1 MTDFLWQ
8 AKLAAWIHDPAEK
21 ALVLLRDPAGHEGGT
36 ARALRQLIFQS
47 DHLPD
52 DGLREYVK
60 QADRWAAAADRP
72 QWPQD
77 GQRFAAWTQV
87 KFHEKPV
94 LIHPLSGESYNLGTL
109 KDITLED
116 IKKTSLEHFKS
127 FIVRGN
133 GGGIDAQRT
142 ALAFWRFGPELDE
155 QHDTAKLGQLWG
167 LLPADTRVPDHTI
180 WNHLDLTSA
189 FASAVALDPEHNPA
203 LLAMSFGPV
212 QDFIAQAR
220 TTSDLWAGSHL
231 LSRLAWEG
239 LKVICAQLGPDAVIF
254 PQLRGVPQVDLWL
267 LKEMGLPEH
276 YFGGADWLNQQTDA
290 NPLFAAALPNKLVAI
305 VPAML
310 GAKLARQ
317 VTDTV
322 RAWVKKQAEA
332 ALKELLKTAPMTDAP
347 DLYAHA
353 QIAAQLEHFPE
364 VHWSLVPFAPLARD
378 TGQGVNTTELEIA
391 QAPFRPVG
399 DKGFL
404 SSDAWK
410 LLSKELKMDGARFY
424 HPNPGVLYPALY
436 DLLDRMQA
444 AAKAVRPFAQLEQN
458 GYRCS
463 LCGEREWLTV
473 DRDQLTLPPGE
484 RKERKERKTLWT
496 VVAEHK
502 PSWARKGEHLC
513 APCTLKRLWPTLFVH
528 EIEDLL
534 DRDMRRYVVSTHT
547 MALATSLWNWLQGR
561 ADKADIMDRD
571 VGKLA
576 GQIEAATERTAL
588 PRKIADE
595 LRWGQYPAHVRRI
608 AERLPAWLDT
618 LREAEDSVDD
628 DALQGVNRLIESV
641 LGQKPEAYY
650 ALIMLDG
657 DKMGAWLS
665 GGKEVYAPSYRETW
679 HPQIREAITGKFQ
692 QADLQS
698 YAKAQRPVSPARHIA
713 ISSALNSFALHLA
726 PYIVETICKGKLIYA
741 GGDDVLA
748 MVSVDDLLPALAL
761 LRLAYSGVFPT
772 EGVTDHAWRLLGADD
787 KRLDIRKGHVL
798 LRERLYRVMGCK
810 ATASAGAVV
819 AHHSAPLGAVLRQL
833 RDAEKQAKNRGGR
846 DAFAI
851 RVLKRS
857 GGMVELVSRW
867 FGGLDPTQGLEST
880 PIGMLLRLQ
889 EALANSR
896 LSRRVAYLAQGWLP
910 QLPPPDEF
918 KDNPALYEK
927 LLADNLAYQFARQC
941 HGDKD
946 KQRATDLGRGLGKL
960 AVALTASS
968 SKPEEDKR
976 AAPDLIHD
984 FLAVAEFLAREGRM
998 DSGKEHRHD

>member
-1 MTDFLWQ
+1 MEITFWQ
-8 AKLAAWIHDPAEK
+8 TKLAAWIHDPAEK

-36 ARALRQLIFQS
+36 VRKLRQQLF
-47 DHLPD
+47 PD
-52 DGLREYVK
+52 GIPAAVK
-60 QADRWAAAADRP
+60 QHIHPADRWAAAADRP
-72 QWPQD
+72 QFPQD
-77 GQRFAAWTQV
+77 QDGGRYQKWSQVNFAEQSVLKHPLTGQEYDLKKMKLGPAQLKAISTDHFQRFIVPDNGAVDW
-87 KFHEKPV
+87 
-94 LIHPLSGESYNLGTL
+94 
-109 KDITLED
+109 
-116 IKKTSLEHFKS
+116 KK
-127 FIVRGN
+127 
-133 GGGIDAQRT
+133 T
-142 ALAFWRFGPELDE
+142 ALAFWRFGPESPASD
-155 QHDTAKLGQLWG
+155 LGALWQ

-189 FASAVALDPEHNPA
+189 FASAFAGDPEHNPA
-203 LLAMSFGPV
+203 LLTMSFGPV

-239 LKVICAQLGPDAVIF
+239 LKVICEQLGPDAVIF
-254 PQLRGVPQVDLWL
+254 PQLRGAPQVDLWL

-276 YFGGADWLNQQTDA
+276 YFDGADWLNQQTDA
-290 NPLFAAALPNKLVAI
+290 NPLFAAALPNKFVAI
-305 VPAML
+305 VPAAL
-310 GAKLARQ
+310 GAELARQ

-322 RAWVKKQAEA
+322 RAWVKEKAEA
-332 ALKELLKTAPMTDAP
+332 AWLELLGSAGEP
-347 DLYAHA
+347 DNPTLHAHQ
-353 QIAAQLEHFPE
+353 QITVQLKNFPE
-364 VHWSLVPFAPLARD
+364 VHWALVPFAPLARD
-378 TGQGVNTTELEIA
+378 TGQGVDVKELEIA

-404 SSDAWK
+404 GGNAWK
-410 LLSKELKMDGARFY
+410 LLNRELKVDGARFY
-424 HPNPGVLYPALY
+424 RPNPGVLYPALY

-444 AAKAVRPFAQLEQN
+444 AAKAVRPFPQLEQT

-463 LCGEREWLTV
+463 LCGEREWLTT
-473 DRDQLTLPPGE
+473 DRRQLPLPPG
-484 RKERKERKTLWT
+484 ERKTLWT
-496 VVAEHK
+496 VVAERK
-502 PSWARKGEHLC
+502 PAWARKGEHLC
-513 APCTLKRLWPTLFVH
+513 GPCALKRLWPSLLVG

-534 DRDMRRYVVSTHT
+534 DQDMRRYVVSTYT

-561 ADKADIMDRD
+561 AGKTDIMDRD

-576 GQIEAATERTAL
+576 GQIEGATERAAL
-588 PRKIADE
+588 PRKMADE
-595 LRWGQYPAHVRRI
+595 LRWGQHPAHVRRI

-618 LREAEDSVDD
+618 LREAEDSVDE
-628 DALQGVNRLIESV
+628 GVNGSIEKV

-665 GGKEVYAPSYRETW
+665 GDENYSLAYQDTW
-679 HPQIREAITGKFQ
+679 HPQIRQAIAGKFE

-698 YAKAQRPVSPARHIA
+698 YAKAKRPVSPARHIA

-726 PYIVETICKGKLIYA
+726 PYIVETVCKGKLIYA

-772 EGVTDHAWRLLGADD
+772 GDAADHAWRLLGVDD
-787 KRLDIRKGHVL
+787 SRLDIRKGHVL
-798 LRERLYRVMGCK
+798 LRDRLYRVMGRE

-857 GGMVELVSRW
+857 GGMVELVGRW
-867 FGGLDPTQGLEST
+867 FGGLDPAQGLEST
-880 PIGMLLRLQ
+880 PIGMLLRLR
-889 EALANSR
+889 EALANPQ

-910 QLPPPDEF
+910 QLPPSGEF
-918 KDNPALYEK
+918 SDPALYEK

-941 HGDKD
+941 QRDDD
-946 KQRATDLGRGLGKL
+946 KQRAKDLGRGLGKL
-960 AVALTASS
+960 AVTLAASS
-968 SKPEEDKR
+968 SRPEEDQR
-976 AAPDLIHD
+976 TAADLIRD
-984 FLAVAEFLAREGRM
+984 FLAVAEFLAREGRT
-998 DSGKEHRHD
+998 DSGKEFNRRD

>member
-1 MTDFLWQ
+1 MEHTLWKT
-8 AKLAAWIHDPAEK
+8 KLAAWIHDPAEK

-36 ARALRQLIFQS
+36 AKTLRQLIFQS
-47 DHLPD
+47 DYLP
-52 DGLREYVK
+52 GELRKIVEP
-60 QADRWAAAADRP
+60 ADRWAAAADRP

-87 KFHEKPV
+87 RFDEQPV
-94 LIHPLSGESYNLGTL
+94 LIHPLSGEHCDL
-109 KDITLED
+109 KSLKKTTLED

-127 FIVRGN
+127 FIVPGD
-133 GGGIDAQRT
+133 GGGVDERRT
-142 ALAFWRFGPELDE
+142 ALAFWRFGPELNE
-155 QHDTAKLGQLWG
+155 QHDTTKLGQLWG

-189 FASAVALDPEHNPA
+189 FASAFALDPERNPA
-203 LLAMSFGPV
+203 LLSMSFGPV

-239 LKVICAQLGPDAVIF
+239 LKVICKELGPDTVIF

-267 LKEMGLPEH
+267 LKEMGLPER
-276 YFGGADWLNQQTDA
+276 YFDGADWLNRQTDA
-290 NPLFAAALPNKLVAI
+290 NPLFAAALPNKFVAI
-305 VPAML
+305 VPAAL
-310 GAKLARQ
+310 GVKLAQQ

-322 RAWVKKQAEA
+322 RLWVKEQTEA
-332 ALKELLKTAPMTDAP
+332 ALTVLLKAAGVDDAS
-347 DLYAHA
+347 DLCAHS
-353 QIAAQLEHFPE
+353 QIAAQLDNFPE
-364 VHWSLVPFAPLARD
+364 VHWALVPFAPLVQE
-378 TGQGVNTTELEIA
+378 TGQGVAAMELETA

-404 SSDAWK
+404 DGNAWR
-410 LLSKELKMDGARFY
+410 LLNRELKIDGARFY
-424 HPNPGVLYPALY
+424 YPNPGVLYPALY

-444 AAKAVRPFAQLEQN
+444 AAKAVRPFVQLEQT

-463 LCGEREWLTV
+463 LCGEREWLTT
-473 DRDQLTLPPGE
+473 DRDQLALPPGQ
-484 RKERKERKTLWT
+484 RKEHKTLWRL
-496 VVAEHK
+496 VAERK
-502 PSWARKGEHLC
+502 PAWARKGEHLC
-513 APCTLKRLWPTLFVH
+513 APCALKRLWPTLFVN

-534 DRDMRRYVVSTHT
+534 DQDMRRYVVSTHT
-547 MALATSLWNWLQGR
+547 MALATTLERWLDQP
-561 ADKADIMDRD
+561 DRRPLPD
-571 VGKLA
+571 TLSSQLA
-576 GQIEAATERTAL
+576 GLRDIAAL
-588 PRKIADE
+588 PRKLAVRLRREDRDADLLARKLPVYLDR
-595 LRWGQYPAHVRRI
+595 LRDNLGSPDPSERDQVEQALAF
-608 AERLPAWLDT
+608 AETDIKA
-618 LREAEDSVDD
+618 VF
-628 DALQGVNRLIESV
+628 GV
-641 LGQKPEAYY
+641 KPEAYY

-665 GGKEVYAPSYRETW
+665 GDKDYTLTYQDTW
-679 HPQIREAITGKFQ
+679 HPQIRDAIAGKFQ
-692 QADLQS
+692 QTDLQS

-748 MVSVDDLLPALAL
+748 MVSVDDLLPTLAL

-772 EGVTDHAWRLLGADD
+772 GAATDHAWRLLGVDD
-787 KRLDIRKGHVL
+787 DRLDIRKGHVL
-798 LRERLYRVMGCK
+798 LRNRLYRVMGHK
-810 ATASAGAVV
+810 ATASAGAVI

-867 FGGLDPTQGLEST
+867 FGDFDPAQGLEST

-889 EALANSR
+889 EALANPQ
-896 LSRRVAYLAQGWLP
+896 LSRRVAYLAQSWLP
-910 QLPPPDEF
+910 QLPPPGAFSD
-918 KDNPALYEK
+918 PVLYEK

-941 HGDKD
+941 QGDD
-946 KQRATDLGRGLGKL
+946 KQRAIDLGRGLGKL
-960 AVALTASS
+960 AVTLATSS
-968 SKPEEDKR
+968 SRPEEDKR
-976 AAPDLIHD
+976 TAADLIHD
-984 FLAVAEFLAREGRM
+984 FLAVAEFLAREGRV
-998 DSGKEHRHD
+998 DSGKESHRD

>member
-1 MTDFLWQ
+1 MEITLWQ
-8 AKLAAWIHDPAEK
+8 TKLAAWIHDPAEK

-36 ARALRQLIFQS
+36 AKELRKLIFQS
-47 DHLPD
+47 DYLPD
-52 DGLREYVK
+52 ALRKHVE
-60 QADRWAAAADRP
+60 QADHWAAAADRP
-72 QWPQD
+72 QWPHD
-77 GQRFAAWTQV
+77 GQRFAIWTQV

-94 LIHPLSGESYNLGTL
+94 LIHPLSGEDYDLGTL
-109 KDITLED
+109 KEIVLED
-116 IKKTSLEHFKS
+116 IKTTSFNHFKNL
-127 FIVRGN
+127 IMPGPTGVDER
-133 GGGIDAQRT
+133 RT
-142 ALAFWRFGPELDE
+142 ALAFWRFGPELDK
-155 QHDTAKLGQLWG
+155 QHDKAKLGEKLWG

-189 FASAVALDPEHNPA
+189 FASAFALDPERNPA

-239 LKVICAQLGPDAVIF
+239 LKVICEELGPDAVIF

-267 LKEMGLPEH
+267 LKEMGLPER
-276 YFGGADWLNQQTDA
+276 YFDGADWLNRQTDA

-305 VPAML
+305 VPAAS
-310 GAKLARQ
+310 GAELARQ

-322 RAWVKKQAEA
+322 RAWVKEKAEA
-332 ALKELLKTAPMTDAP
+332 ALKELLKEAVVTDTP
-347 DLYAHA
+347 DLCAHA
-353 QIAAQLEHFPE
+353 QIAAQLKNFPE
-364 VHWSLVPFAPLARD
+364 VHWALVPFAPLARD
-378 TGQGVNTTELEIA
+378 TGQGVDVAELEVT

-399 DKGFL
+399 NKGFL
-404 SSDAWK
+404 DGDAWK
-410 LLSKELKMDGARFY
+410 LLNRELKVDGARFY

-444 AAKAVRPFAQLEQN
+444 AAKAVRPFAQLEQT

-463 LCGEREWLTV
+463 LCGEREWLTT
-473 DRDQLTLPPGE
+473 DSTQLAFHPNQRGDTLWNRVAE
-484 RKERKERKTLWT
+484 RKP
-496 VVAEHK
+496 K

-513 APCTLKRLWPTLFVH
+513 APCALKRLWPSLFVR
-528 EIEDLL
+528 EIKDLL
-534 DRDMRRYVVSTHT
+534 DQDMQRYVVSTHT
-547 MALATSLWNWLQGR
+547 MALATTLENWLDQS
-561 ADKADIMDRD
+561 DRRPLPD
-571 VGKLA
+571 TLSGQLEKLRDTA
-576 GQIEAATERTAL
+576 AL
-588 PRKIADE
+588 PRRLAIRLHREDRDAD
-595 LRWGQYPAHVRRI
+595 LLARK
-608 AERLPAWLDT
+608 LPVYLDS
-618 LREAEDSVDD
+618 LRESLSNSDSREQEQAEQ
-628 DALQGVNRLIESV
+628 ALASAETDIKTVFGV
-641 LGQKPEAYY
+641 KPEAYY

-665 GGKEVYAPSYRETW
+665 GDESYSLAYQDTW
-679 HPQIREAITGKFQ
+679 HPQIREAIAGKFQ
-692 QADLQS
+692 QGDLKRYAD
-698 YAKAQRPVSPARHIA
+698 AKRPVSPARHIA

-726 PYIVETICKGKLIYA
+726 PYIVETVCKGKLIYA

-772 EGVTDHAWRLLGADD
+772 DVATDHAWRLLGVDD
-787 KRLDIRKGHVL
+787 SRLDIRKGHVR
-798 LRERLYRVMGCK
+798 LRDRLYRVMGRE
-810 ATASAGAVV
+810 ATASAGAVI

-867 FGGLDPTQGLEST
+867 FGGLDPAQGLEST

-889 EALANSR
+889 EALANPQ
-896 LSRRVAYLAQGWLP
+896 LSRRVAYLAQSWLP

-918 KDNPALYEK
+918 KDDPALYEK
-927 LLADNLAYQFARQC
+927 LLADNLAYQFARQF

-946 KQRATDLGRGLGKL
+946 KKDKQRAADLGQGLGKL
-960 AVALTASS
+960 AVTLAASPT
-968 SKPEEDKR
+968 KPEEDR
-976 AAPDLIHD
+976 GTAPDFIRD
-984 FLAVAEFLAREGRM
+984 FLAVAEFLAREGRANS
-998 DSGKEHRHD
+998 DKEFNRHD

>member
-1 MTDFLWQ
+1 MQLKAISTDHFQ
-8 AKLAAWIHDPAEK
+8 QFII
-21 ALVLLRDPAGHEGGT
+21 RDNGAV
-36 ARALRQLIFQS
+36 
-47 DHLPD
+47 D
-52 DGLREYVK
+52 
-60 QADRWAAAADRP
+60 W
-72 QWPQD
+72 
-77 GQRFAAWTQV
+77 
-87 KFHEKPV
+87 
-94 LIHPLSGESYNLGTL
+94 
-109 KDITLED
+109 
-116 IKKTSLEHFKS
+116 KK
-127 FIVRGN
+127 
-133 GGGIDAQRT
+133 T
-142 ALAFWRFGPELDE
+142 ALAFWRFGPESPASD
-155 QHDTAKLGQLWG
+155 LGALWQ

-189 FASAVALDPEHNPA
+189 FASAFASDPEHNPA

-239 LKVICAQLGPDAVIF
+239 LKVICAKLGPDAVIF

-267 LKEMGLPEH
+267 LKEMELPEH
-276 YFGGADWLNQQTDA
+276 YFDGADWLNRQTDA

-305 VPAML
+305 VPAAL
-310 GAKLARQ
+310 GAELARQ

-322 RAWVKKQAEA
+322 RAWVKEKAKA
-332 ALKELLKTAPMTDAP
+332 ALTELLKAAGVTDAS

-353 QIAAQLEHFPE
+353 QITVQLENFPE
-364 VHWSLVPFAPLARD
+364 VHWALVPFAPLVRE
-378 TGQGVNTTELEIA
+378 TGQGVDATELEAA

-404 SSDAWK
+404 GGDAWK
-410 LLSKELKMDGARFY
+410 LLSREMTVDGARFY

-436 DLLDRMQA
+436 DLLDRVQA
-444 AAKAVRPFAQLEQN
+444 AAKAVRPFPQLEQT

-463 LCGEREWLTV
+463 LCGEREWLTT
-473 DRDQLTLPPGE
+473 DSTQLAFHPNQRDD
-484 RKERKERKTLWT
+484 TLWNR
-496 VVAEHK
+496 VAKHRR
-502 PSWARKGEHLC
+502 PWARKGEHLC
-513 APCTLKRLWPTLFVH
+513 APCALKRLWPSLFVG

-534 DRDMRRYVVSTHT
+534 DQDMRRYVVSTHT

-561 ADKADIMDRD
+561 AGKTDIMDRD

-576 GQIEAATERTAL
+576 GQIEGATERAAL
-588 PRKIADE
+588 PRKMADE

-628 DALQGVNRLIESV
+628 DALQGVNGSIEKV

-657 DKMGAWLS
+657 DSMGAWLS
-665 GGKEVYAPSYRETW
+665 GDENYSLTYQDTW
-679 HPQIREAITGKFQ
+679 HPQIRAAIAGKFQ

-698 YAKAQRPVSPARHIA
+698 YAKAKRPVSPARHIA

-726 PYIVETICKGKLIYA
+726 PYIVETVCKGKLIYA

-772 EGVTDHAWRLLGADD
+772 GDAADHAWRLLGVDD
-787 KRLDIRKGHVL
+787 SRLDIRKGHVL
-798 LRERLYRVMGCK
+798 LRDRLYRVMGRE

-857 GGMVELVSRW
+857 GGKVELVSRW
-867 FGGLDPTQGLEST
+867 FGDLEPAQGLEST
-880 PIGMLLRLQ
+880 PIGMLLRLR
-889 EALANSR
+889 EALANPQ
-896 LSRRVAYLAQGWLP
+896 LSRRVAYLAQTWLP
-910 QLPPPDEF
+910 QLPPLNEF
-918 KDNPALYEK
+918 SDPALYEK

-941 HGDKD
+941 QKEND
-946 KQRATDLGRGLGKL
+946 KQQAADLGRGLGKL
-960 AVALTASS
+960 AVALAGLPSR
-968 SKPEEDKR
+968 PEEDKR
-976 AAPDLIHD
+976 TATDIIRD
-984 FLAVAEFLAREGRM
+984 FLAVAEFLAREGRV
-998 DSGKEHRHD
+998 DSGKEFHRHD

>member
-1 MTDFLWQ
+1 MEITLWQ
-8 AKLAAWIHDPAEK
+8 TKLAAWIHDPAEK

-36 ARALRQLIFQS
+36 VRKLQQQLFPGGI
-47 DHLPD
+47 PAAI
-52 DGLREYVK
+52 K
-60 QADRWAAAADRP
+60 QHIHPADRWAAAADRP
-72 QWPQD
+72 QFPQD
-77 GQRFAAWTQV
+77 QDGGRYQKWTQINFAEQPVLKHPLTGEEYDLKKMELEPAQLKAISTDHFQRFIVPDNGVVDW
-87 KFHEKPV
+87 
-94 LIHPLSGESYNLGTL
+94 
-109 KDITLED
+109 
-116 IKKTSLEHFKS
+116 KK
-127 FIVRGN
+127 
-133 GGGIDAQRT
+133 T
-142 ALAFWRFGPELDE
+142 ALAFWRFGPESPASD
-155 QHDTAKLGQLWG
+155 LGALWQ

-189 FASAVALDPEHNPA
+189 FASAFAGDPEHNPA

-239 LKVICAQLGPDAVIF
+239 LKVICEQLGPDAVIF

-267 LKEMGLPEH
+267 LKEVGLPEH
-276 YFGGADWLNQQTDA
+276 CFDGADWLNWQTDA
-290 NPLFAAALPNKLVAI
+290 NPLFAAALPNKWVAI
-305 VPAML
+305 VPAAL
-310 GAKLARQ
+310 GAELARQ

-322 RAWVKKQAEA
+322 RAWVKEQAEA
-332 ALKELLKTAPMTDAP
+332 ALKELLKTAGATDAP

-353 QIAAQLEHFPE
+353 QIAAQLENFPE
-364 VHWSLVPFAPLARD
+364 VHWALVPFGPLARE
-378 TGQGVNTTELEIA
+378 TGQGVDVKELEIA

-404 SSDAWK
+404 DGDAWK
-410 LLSKELKMDGARFY
+410 LLNREMTVDGARFY

-444 AAKAVRPFAQLEQN
+444 AAKAVRPFPQLEQT

-463 LCGEREWLTV
+463 LCGEREWLTT
-473 DRDQLTLPPGE
+473 DPAQLASHPNQRGN
-484 RKERKERKTLWT
+484 TLWNR
-496 VVAEHK
+496 VAERK

-513 APCTLKRLWPTLFVH
+513 APCALKRLWPSLFVG

-534 DRDMRRYVVSTHT
+534 DQDMQRYVVSTHT

-561 ADKADIMDRD
+561 AGKTDIMDRD

-576 GQIEAATERTAL
+576 SQIEGATERAAL
-588 PRKIADE
+588 PRKMAEE

-618 LREAEDSVDD
+618 LRDAEDSVDD
-628 DALQGVNRLIESV
+628 DALQGVNGLIDKV

-665 GGKEVYAPSYRETW
+665 GDEDYSLAYQDTW
-679 HPQIREAITGKFQ
+679 HPQIREAIAGKFQ
-692 QADLQS
+692 QGDLKRYAD
-698 YAKAQRPVSPARHIA
+698 AKRPVSPARHIA

-726 PYIVETICKGKLIYA
+726 PYIVETVCKGKLIYA

-772 EGVTDHAWRLLGADD
+772 GGAADHAWRLLGVDD
-787 KRLDIRKGHVL
+787 SRLDIRKGHVL
-798 LRERLYRVMGCK
+798 LRDRLYRVMGGK

-867 FGGLDPTQGLEST
+867 FGGLDPAQGLESA
-880 PIGMLLRLQ
+880 PIGMLLRLR
-889 EALANSR
+889 EALANPQ
-896 LSRRVAYLAQGWLP
+896 LSRRVAYLAQSWLP
-910 QLPPPDEF
+910 QLPPPSEF
-918 KDNPALYEK
+918 SDPVLYEK

-960 AVALTASS
+960 AVKLADSS
-968 SKPEEDKR
+968 SRPEEDKSTATDTIR
-976 AAPDLIHD
+976 D
-984 FLAVAEFLAREGRM
+984 FLAVAEFLAREGRA
-998 DSGKEHRHD
+998 DSGKEFNRHD

>member
-1 MTDFLWQ
+1 MEIAIWQ
-8 AKLAAWIHDPAEK
+8 TKLAAWIHDPAEK

-36 ARALRQLIFQS
+36 AKALRQLIFQS
-47 DHLPD
+47 DYLP
-52 DGLREYVK
+52 GELRKYVER
-60 QADRWAAAADRP
+60 ADHWAAAADRP
-72 QWPQD
+72 QWPQWPQD
-77 GQRFAAWTQV
+77 GHRFAAWTQV

-94 LIHPLSGESYNLGTL
+94 LIHPLSGEDYDLGTL
-109 KDITLED
+109 KETTSED
-116 IKKTSLEHFKS
+116 IKTTSCNHFKNL
-127 FIVRGN
+127 IVPGPA
-133 GGGIDAQRT
+133 GVDDQRT

-155 QHDTAKLGQLWG
+155 QHDKVQLGEKLWG

-189 FASAVALDPEHNPA
+189 FASAFAGDPEHNPA

-239 LKVICAQLGPDAVIF
+239 LKVICEQLGPDAVIF

-267 LKEMGLPEH
+267 LKEVGLPKH
-276 YFGGADWLNQQTDA
+276 YFDGADWLNRQTDA

-305 VPAML
+305 VPAAL
-310 GAKLARQ
+310 GAELARQ

-322 RAWVKKQAEA
+322 RAWVKEQAET
-332 ALKELLKTAPMTDAP
+332 ALKELLKTAGATDTP
-347 DLYAHA
+347 GLYAHA
-353 QIAAQLEHFPE
+353 QIAAQLESFPE
-364 VHWSLVPFAPLARD
+364 VHWALVPFAPLARE
-378 TGQGVNTTELEIA
+378 TGQGVDVKELEIA

-404 SSDAWK
+404 DGDAWK
-410 LLSKELKMDGARFY
+410 LLNREMTVDGARFY

-444 AAKAVRPFAQLEQN
+444 AAKAVRPFAQLKQT

-463 LCGEREWLTV
+463 LCGEREWLTT
-473 DRDQLTLPPGE
+473 DRDQLALPTG
-484 RKERKERKTLWT
+484 ERKERKTLWA
-496 VVAEHK
+496 VVAERK
-502 PSWARKGEHLC
+502 LSWARKGEHLC
-513 APCTLKRLWPTLFVH
+513 APCALKRLWPSLFVS

-534 DRDMRRYVVSTHT
+534 DQDMRRYVVSTHT
-547 MALATSLWNWLQGR
+547 MALATTLERWLDQP
-561 ADKADIMDRD
+561 DRRPLPD
-571 VGKLA
+571 TLS
-576 GQIEAATERTAL
+576 GQLVRLRDTAAL
-588 PRKIADE
+588 PRRLAIRLRREDRDADLLAHKLPVYLDG
-595 LRWGQYPAHVRRI
+595 LRDNFGNADSREQEQ
-608 AERLPAWLDT
+608 AEQALAS
-618 LREAEDSVDD
+618 AETDIKTVF
-628 DALQGVNRLIESV
+628 GV
-641 LGQKPEAYY
+641 KPEAYY

-665 GGKEVYAPSYRETW
+665 GDENYSLAYEDTW
-679 HPQIREAITGKFQ
+679 HPQIRAAIAGKFQ

-698 YAKAQRPVSPARHIA
+698 YAKAKRPVSPARHIA

-726 PYIVETICKGKLIYA
+726 PYIVETVCKGKLIYA

-772 EGVTDHAWRLLGADD
+772 GAAADHAWRLLGVDD
-787 KRLDIRKGHVL
+787 SRLDIRKGHVL
-798 LRERLYRVMGCK
+798 LRDRLYRVIGCK

-833 RDAEKQAKNRGGR
+833 RGAEKQAKNRGGR

-857 GGMVELVSRW
+857 GGRVELVSRW
-867 FGGLDPTQGLEST
+867 FGDLEPAQGLEST

-889 EALANSR
+889 EALANPQ
-896 LSRRVAYLAQGWLP
+896 LSRRVAYLAQSWLP
-910 QLPPPDEF
+910 QLPPLDEF
-918 KDNPALYEK
+918 SDPALYEK

-946 KQRATDLGRGLGKL
+946 KQRATDLGQGLGKL
-960 AVALTASS
+960 AVALAGLS
-968 SKPEEDKR
+968 SKPEEDKSTATDTIR
-976 AAPDLIHD
+976 D
-984 FLAVAEFLAREGRM
+984 FLAVAEFLAREGRAG
-998 DSGKEHRHD
+998 SGKEFNRHD